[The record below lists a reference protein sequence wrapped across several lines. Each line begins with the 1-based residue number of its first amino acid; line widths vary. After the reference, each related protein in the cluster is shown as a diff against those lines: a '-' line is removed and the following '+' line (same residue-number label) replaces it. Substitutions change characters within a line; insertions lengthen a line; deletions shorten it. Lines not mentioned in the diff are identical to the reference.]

1 MTVRWLAIGVLALSG
16 LLLASEPPSPKPTTN
31 TDRLDFPKGGVLR
44 VEDSIGELFVE
55 GWDQPNM
62 EITTVSSS
70 EKVHVTAKRQGNEL
84 VVTTALPHQ
93 SALPP
98 HWPWADSKID
108 LEYRIKVP
116 RDAGLAVKH
125 GVGEIHVD
133 DLSGEIHATVRSGEI
148 TLRLPPDGV
157 YAIDARARLGDV
169 ESDFEGTER
178 RGHLVFEHAFS
189 HPASA
194 PTQKLYLRTGFGDIV
209 ILKIRKPA
217 PPAPLVQ

>member
-1 MTVRWLAIGVLALSG
+1 LAVSG
-16 LLLASEPPSPKPTTN
+16 LLLASEPPTPKPVTN

-44 VEDSIGELFVE
+44 VEGSIGELFVE

-70 EKVHVTAKRQGNEL
+70 ENVHVKATRQGNEV
-84 VVTTALPHQ
+84 VVTTALPHE
-93 SALPP
+93 SMLPP
-98 HWPWADSKID
+98 HWPWADSNFD
-108 LEYRIKVP
+108 LEYHIKVP
-116 RDAGLAVKH
+116 RDARLAVKH
-125 GVGEIHVD
+125 GVGEVYVD
-133 DLSGEIHATVRSGEI
+133 GLSGEIHATVRSGQI
-148 TLRLPPDGV
+148 TLRLPADGV

-178 RGHLVFEHAFS
+178 RGHLVFEHS
-189 HPASA
+189 LLHPASA